1 MVSTPRGDTAHEKY
15 AAHVSHSQI
24 LQILRLRL
32 AREFA
37 LLPSVRRSTY
47 MLTSYP
53 LAHRLTP
60 IAHLNQRV
68 CLATTV
74 LPMGGGRDGKSPLL
88 ISKGDIVELNIRAM
102 QHDKDYWGLDADE
115 FRPERWASQRPMW
128 RYIPFGGGPRV
139 CPGMRLVW
147 MECAFVIASM
157 AREFSEVQN
166 RDRELE
172 WIEEMRM
179 TAQSKNGTQVALVV
193 DVDGR
198 DV

>member
-15 AAHVSHSQI
+15 APHVPPSQI

-74 LPMGGGRDGKSPLL
+74 LPTGGGRDGKSPLL
-88 ISKGDIVELNIRAM
+88 ISKDDIVELNIRAI
-102 QHDKDYWGLDADE
+102 QRDKDYWGLDADE
-115 FRPERWASQRPMW
+115 FRPERWASVRPMW

-139 CPGMRLVW
+139 CLGMRLV
-147 MECAFVIASM
+147 
-157 AREFSEVQN
+157 
-166 RDRELE
+166 
-172 WIEEMRM
+172 
-179 TAQSKNGTQVALVV
+179 
-193 DVDGR
+193 
-198 DV
+198 